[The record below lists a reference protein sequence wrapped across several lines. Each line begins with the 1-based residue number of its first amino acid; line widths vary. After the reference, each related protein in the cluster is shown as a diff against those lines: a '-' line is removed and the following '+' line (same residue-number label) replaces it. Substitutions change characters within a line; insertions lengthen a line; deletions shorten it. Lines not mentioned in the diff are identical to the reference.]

1 MIYWVTNP
9 FTEMNIA
16 LAVFIPWTISKYK
29 TYSETNNINDVFTY
43 EVSLITSLMLA
54 IGIFGQVYYGI
65 SNNVVNN
72 LSATYAAIITLSF
85 ALPSAFVNL
94 LLYGKNLADNIG
106 ENVNSLKTCLWEK

>member
-1 MIYWVTNP
+1 MDMNNILQGIQNNISGVEQSLDKKFGINRFDLLGLLIP

-54 IGIFGQVYYGI
+54 LVFLVKFIMAYQIM
-65 SNNVVNN
+65 
-72 LSATYAAIITLSF
+72 LLTTL
-85 ALPSAFVNL
+85 AQL
-94 LLYGKNLADNIG
+94 
-106 ENVNSLKTCLWEK
+106 TQQ